1 MTNSWQLGRPKKSAS
16 KLVKT
21 GSPADKIINEI
32 CGGVAEVN
40 RHTGIAPSTIQSW
53 LKSGNIP
60 LARRAVISSV
70 ASQKGHKLVDADFT
84 GDAGGDGE

>member
-21 GSPADKIINEI
+21 GSPADKIINDI

-40 RHTGIAPSTIQSW
+40 RATGIAPSTIQSW

-60 LARRAVISSV
+60 VARRAVI
-70 ASQKGHKLVDADFT
+70 ASLASERGHKVAEADF
-84 GDAGGDGE
+84 AGGNA